1 MSYLSNKSGKCSGFT
16 LMEVMVAIAV
26 MGITLIGL
34 MHIFSSLLSG
44 IGKTEL
50 YAEGTLVAR
59 EVLERSL
66 IGKNLEEGIYTGE
79 VKQMFLWELVVTQRE
94 TALDFERGLIELEE
108 SSTAALPINWLEEN
122 SPLKMYELSV
132 TVKWPDTPYPG
143 SVNLTTLRAI
153 VNPEVE
159 IME

>member
-1 MSYLSNKSGKCSGFT
+1 MSYLSNKPGKCSGFT
-16 LMEVMVAIAV
+16 LMEVMVAVAV

-79 VKQMFLWELVVTQRE
+79 VKQMFL
-94 TALDFERGLIELEE
+94 GIGC
-108 SSTAALPINWLEEN
+108 
-122 SPLKMYELSV
+122 Y
-132 TVKWPDTPYPG
+132 
-143 SVNLTTLRAI
+143 TTR
-153 VNPEVE
+153 NCSRF
-159 IME
+159 